1 MPESHAAAA
10 IPQAEGEVGADVGPD
25 CPAGV
30 EIAECA
36 DQYGAVWGKGNEAV
50 EDGIGPV
57 GKVEVAPDLFPLCAD
72 IQVMQ
77 RD

>member
-1 MPESHAAAA
+1 M
-10 IPQAEGEVGADVGPD
+10 IGEAVIDTDSDIFFGQ
-25 CPAGV
+25 
-30 EIAECA
+30 IAECA